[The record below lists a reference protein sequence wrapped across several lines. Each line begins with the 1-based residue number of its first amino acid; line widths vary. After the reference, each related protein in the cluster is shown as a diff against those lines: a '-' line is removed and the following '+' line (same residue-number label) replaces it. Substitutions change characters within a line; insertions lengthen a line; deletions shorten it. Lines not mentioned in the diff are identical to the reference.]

1 MNEEYPVN
9 EYDSTGS
16 QAVDELQSNR
26 QQALE
31 FEEERKKQEE
41 LASSQKQDAQAAQN
55 DPRNAD
61 TWGIQAVAKEAQSIL
76 SGGLQDT
83 ASSVTTFA
91 ERTKEA
97 LDGTMQ
103 REKQEQG
110 YYKPDWDPFTDQD
123 DPIITKTWWG
133 KLLRG
138 TVHFGSLAAGTVLAA
153 KGLAAT
159 GIPLLAGGA
168 TALLNAGTVTRAMAI
183 GGISDLISKESDGMN
198 ALGSLRDHYGW
209 VDTPLSTKETDHPIM
224 MKFKNIVEGMG
235 IGLAFDGVG
244 YLLGKGSKAAKRQ
257 IVRRNASIEN
267 QTTTAAL
274 IQIRQRDAEF
284 RAAKNAPVAQRHQ
297 GADISEVTPGEAR
310 DQLKRTRQDW
320 GSEDGSTGSVTTN
333 VERERIVRESGTTDE
348 IVERTLRGL
357 FSDDKFSK
365 ELDAVK
371 GNRKALAD
379 VWRDAVTEYHK
390 ITDGRNPMEMS
401 KEEYLSDLFEKQKA
415 VIRLGVETF
424 ETWSAEIQ
432 V

>member
-16 QAVDELQSNR
+16 QAVDELQSNL

-159 GIPLLAGGA
+159 GIPILAGGA
-168 TALLNAGTVTRAMAI
+168 SALLGAGTVTRAMAI
-183 GGISDLISKESDGMN
+183 GGLSDLISKESDGMN

-244 YLLGKGSKAAKRQ
+244 YLLGKGSKAAKSQ
-257 IVRRNASIEN
+257 IIKRNASIEN

-310 DQLKRTRQDW
+310 DQLKRTRQD
-320 GSEDGSTGSVTTN
+320 
-333 VERERIVRESGTTDE
+333 
-348 IVERTLRGL
+348 
-357 FSDDKFSK
+357 
-365 ELDAVK
+365 
-371 GNRKALAD
+371 
-379 VWRDAVTEYHK
+379 
-390 ITDGRNPMEMS
+390 
-401 KEEYLSDLFEKQKA
+401 
-415 VIRLGVETF
+415 
-424 ETWSAEIQ
+424 
-432 V
+432 